1 MQLLSIE
8 GSAKIHKHFKIVI
21 FENETVK
28 KFLIQT
34 QKSMTAQSK
43 SSMKRSKP
51 SYFMAILGVALVLFI
66 LGMLGWL
73 VINAS
78 KLENYFMGSVQ
89 VHAFIREGSPGR
101 DVEVV
106 KNNIATRPYAKNVE
120 FITKDMARAKFIGD
134 GNENWNKVLDYNP
147 LPASIDFYLDP
158 MYVNKDS
165 LKVITADINKNFII
179 SEVKYPDAVVSNLN
193 NIVKKIGYF
202 LLALAGTL
210 AIIVIVLIDNTIKL
224 AMFSNRF
231 LIKTMQMVG
240 ATRWF
245 ISKPFDSKAIINGLI
260 SAVIANASIYSI
272 IYGVENWWLPEIKAL
287 RDNGLLALLFFGITL
302 IGISITFIST
312 HRSVMKYLKMK
323 LDDLY

>member
-1 MQLLSIE
+1 MS
-8 GSAKIHKHFKIVI
+8 
-21 FENETVK
+21 
-28 KFLIQT
+28 
-34 QKSMTAQSK
+34 
-43 SSMKRSKP
+43 
-51 SYFMAILGVALVLFI
+51 ILGVALVLFI

-78 KLENYFMGSVQ
+78 KLESYFKGSVQ
-89 VHAFIREGSPGR
+89 VNAFIREGSPQNEI
-101 DVEVV
+101 DAVKAIVES
-106 KNNIATRPYAKNVE
+106 RPYAKNVQYV
-120 FITKDMARAKFIGD
+120 TKEMAREKFIGD
-134 GNENWNKVLDYNP
+134 GNEDWNKVLDYNP
-147 LPASIDFYLDP
+147 LPASIDFFLEP
-158 MYVNKDS
+158 KYVNKDS
-165 LKVITADINKNFII
+165 LNNITADIKKSFII

-193 NIVKKIGYF
+193 NIVRKAGFF

-210 AIIVIVLIDNTIKL
+210 ALIVIILIDNTIKL

-245 ISKPFDSKAIINGLI
+245 ISKPFDTKAVINGLI
-260 SAVIANASIYSI
+260 SAALAIGGIMVI

-287 RDNGLLALLFFGITL
+287 RDNAMLMLLFFILIL

-312 HRSVMKYLKMK
+312 HRSVTKYLKMK

>member
-1 MQLLSIE
+1 M
-8 GSAKIHKHFKIVI
+8 AAV
-21 FENETVK
+21 
-28 KFLIQT
+28 
-34 QKSMTAQSK
+34 SK
-43 SSMKRSKP
+43 ASMKRSKP
-51 SYFMAILGVALVLFI
+51 SYFMSILGVALVLFI

-78 KLENYFMGSVQ
+78 KLESYFKGSVQ
-89 VHAFIREGSPGR
+89 VNAFIREGSPQNEI
-101 DVEVV
+101 DAV
-106 KNNIATRPYAKNVE
+106 KTIIESRPYAKNVQYV
-120 FITKDMARAKFIGD
+120 TKEMAREKFIGD
-134 GNENWNKVLDYNP
+134 GNEDWNKVLDYNP
-147 LPASIDFYLDP
+147 LPASIDFFLEP
-158 MYVNKDS
+158 EYVNKDS
-165 LKVITADINKNFII
+165 LNKITADIKNSFII

-193 NIVKKIGYF
+193 NIVRKAGFF

-210 AIIVIVLIDNTIKL
+210 ALIVIILIDNTIKL

-245 ISKPFDSKAIINGLI
+245 ISKPFDSKAVINGLI
-260 SAVIANASIYSI
+260 SAALAIAGIMVI

-287 RDNGLLALLFFGITL
+287 RDNAMLMLLFFTLIL

-312 HRSVMKYLKMK
+312 HRSVTKYLKMK

>member
-1 MQLLSIE
+1 MQKYINTLKLLFLKQE
-8 GSAKIHKHFKIVI
+8 HNKIDD
-21 FENETVK
+21 ETN
-28 KFLIQT
+28 QNR
-34 QKSMTAQSK
+34 MTPQSK

-66 LGMLGWL
+66 LGMLGWI

-89 VHAFIREGSPGR
+89 VHAFIREGSPQLEI
-101 DVEVV
+101 DVVL
-106 KNNIATRPYAKNVE
+106 NNIANKPYAKDVE
-120 FITKDMARAKFIGD
+120 FITKEMARSKFIGD
-134 GNENWNKVLDYNP
+134 GNDDWNKVLDYNP
-147 LPASIDFYLDP
+147 LPASIDFYLEP

-165 LKVITADINKNFII
+165 IKIITSEITKNFIV

-193 NIVKKIGYF
+193 DIVRKIGF
-202 LLALAGTL
+202 VLLAIAGVL
-210 AIIVIVLIDNTIKL
+210 AIIVIILIDNTIKL

-245 ISKPFDSKAIINGLI
+245 ISKPFDTRAMINGLI
-260 SAVIANASIYSI
+260 SAILAIIAIALI
-272 IYGVENWWLPEIKAL
+272 IYGVEKYWLPEMKAL
-287 RDNGLLALLFFGITL
+287 RDNTMLALLFLGIIL

-312 HRSVMKYLKMK
+312 HRSVTKYLKMK

>member
-1 MQLLSIE
+1 MKTMQKYINTLKMLFLKSEDNKIDS
-8 GSAKIHKHFKIVI
+8 GS
-21 FENETVK
+21 N
-28 KFLIQT
+28 QNR
-34 QKSMTAQSK
+34 MTPQSK

-66 LGMLGWL
+66 LGILGWI

-89 VHAFIREGSPGR
+89 VHAFIREGSPQKDI
-101 DVEVV
+101 DVVL
-106 KNNIATRPYAKNVE
+106 NNIAIKPYAKNVE
-120 FITKDMARAKFIGD
+120 FITKEMARAKFIGD
-134 GNENWNKVLDYNP
+134 GNDDWNKVLDYNP
-147 LPASIDFYLDP
+147 LPASIDFYLEP

-165 LKVITADINKNFII
+165 IKIITAEITKNFIV

-193 NIVKKIGYF
+193 DIVRKIGFF
-202 LLALAGTL
+202 LLAIAGVL
-210 AIIVIVLIDNTIKL
+210 AIIVIILIDNTIKL

-245 ISKPFDSKAIINGLI
+245 ISKPFDTRAMINGLI
-260 SAVIANASIYSI
+260 SAILAIIAIVFI
-272 IYGVENWWLPEIKAL
+272 IYGVEKYWLPEMKAL
-287 RDNGLLALLFFGITL
+287 RDNRMLALLFLGITL

-312 HRSVMKYLKMK
+312 HRSVTKYLKMK

>member
-1 MQLLSIE
+1 M
-8 GSAKIHKHFKIVI
+8 A
-21 FENETVK
+21 
-28 KFLIQT
+28 
-34 QKSMTAQSK
+34 AQSK
-43 SSMKRSKP
+43 ASMRRSKP

-89 VHAFIREGSPGR
+89 VHAFIREGSPLKEI
-101 DVEVV
+101 DAV
-106 KNNIATRPYAKNVE
+106 KSSIAAKPYAKNVE
-120 FITKDMARAKFIGD
+120 YITKEMARQKFIGD
-134 GNENWNKVLDYNP
+134 GNEEWNKVLDYNP
-147 LPASIDFYLDP
+147 LPASIDFYLES

-165 LKVITADINKNFII
+165 LNVITAEIGKNFIV
-179 SEVKYPDAVVSNLN
+179 SEVKYPDAIVSNLN
-193 NIVKKIGYF
+193 NIVRKISLF
-202 LLALAGTL
+202 LLLLAGIL
-210 AIIVIVLIDNTIKL
+210 ALIVIILIDNTIKL

-231 LIKTMQMVG
+231 IIKTMQMVG

-245 ISKPFDSKAIINGLI
+245 ISKPFDKKAIINGLLSAMLAIAAI
-260 SAVIANASIYSI
+260 SII

-287 RDNGLLALLFFGITL
+287 RDVGMMLTLFFILIL

-312 HRSVMKYLKMK
+312 HRSVTKYLKMK

>member
-1 MQLLSIE
+1 L
-8 GSAKIHKHFKIVI
+8 AKIQKRPKIAIFALVPQTEHFQYQ
-21 FENETVK
+21 
-28 KFLIQT
+28 LM
-34 QKSMTAQSK
+34 SAQSR

-78 KLENYFMGSVQ
+78 KLESYFKGSVQ
-89 VHAFIREGSPGR
+89 VNAFIREGSPQR
-101 DVEVV
+101 EIDNV
-106 KNNIATRPYAKNVE
+106 KSIIEARPYARNVE
-120 FITKDMARAKFIGD
+120 FIDKEMARKKFIGD
-134 GNENWNKVLDYNP
+134 GNEDWNKVLDYNP
-147 LPASIDFYLDP
+147 LPASIDFYLEP
-158 MYVNKDS
+158 AYVNKDS
-165 LKVITADINKNFII
+165 LTKITAEIRRNFII

-193 NIVKKIGYF
+193 NIVRKAGFF
-202 LLALAGTL
+202 LLALAGVL
-210 AIIVIVLIDNTIKL
+210 ALIVIILIDNTIKL

-245 ISKPFDSKAIINGLI
+245 ISKPFDTRAILNGFI
-260 SAVIANASIYSI
+260 SAALAIAAILSI

-287 RDNGLLALLFFGITL
+287 RDNGMLTLLFLILIL

>member
-1 MQLLSIE
+1 
-8 GSAKIHKHFKIVI
+8 
-21 FENETVK
+21 
-28 KFLIQT
+28 
-34 QKSMTAQSK
+34 
-43 SSMKRSKP
+43 MKRSKP
-51 SYFMAILGVALVLFI
+51 SYFMSILGVALVLFI

-78 KLENYFMGSVQ
+78 KLETYFKGSVQ
-89 VHAFIREGSPGR
+89 VNAFIREGSPQNEI
-101 DVEVV
+101 DAV
-106 KNNIATRPYAKNVE
+106 KAIIESRPYAKNVQYV
-120 FITKDMARAKFIGD
+120 TKEMAREKFIGD
-134 GNENWNKVLDYNP
+134 GNEDWNKVLDYNP
-147 LPASIDFYLDP
+147 LPASIDFFLEP
-158 MYVNKDS
+158 EYVNKDS
-165 LKVITADINKNFII
+165 LNIITTDIKKSFII

-193 NIVKKIGYF
+193 NIVRKAGFF

-210 AIIVIVLIDNTIKL
+210 ALIVIILIDNTIKL

-245 ISKPFDSKAIINGLI
+245 ISKPFDTKAVINGLI
-260 SAVIANASIYSI
+260 SAALAIGGIMVI

-287 RDNGLLALLFFGITL
+287 RDNAMLMLLFFILIL

-312 HRSVMKYLKMK
+312 HRSVTKYLKMK